1 MSSPF
6 FPSPCPVCSRSV
18 PVLDA
23 VAAHIHEAIGHND
36 HKSRYARRMTQ
47 IRSHANSRRTARN
60 TIVASAAASMVLS
73 LAGCNAL
80 RGGGGSGGTS
90 TIISDTT
97 GSVYETNLRT
107 RVYTYHDDNTADIYL
122 TDLTDAQLTAFF
134 QTNADWS
141 QISGTI
147 VHVHLF
153 LDPRPGKT
161 PIEPTAANAS
171 IRYGIISNGQ
181 IGIYDGAGFM
191 LPGQKPGNKSISGTF
206 QAAPLRLSRATPGFA
221 DPLTPARL
229 DLSFDAKLDVAASP
243 ELQARLDALASVAK
257 NVNE

>member
-1 MSSPF
+1 
-6 FPSPCPVCSRSV
+6 
-18 PVLDA
+18 
-23 VAAHIHEAIGHND
+23 
-36 HKSRYARRMTQ
+36 MTQ
-47 IRSHANSRRTARN
+47 YRSQSIARTTVRN
-60 TIVASAAASMVLS
+60 ALVASAAASMMLS

-90 TIISDTT
+90 TIISDTS

-122 TDLTDAQLTAFF
+122 TDLSDAQLTSFF
-134 QTNADWS
+134 ETNADWS

-147 VHVHLF
+147 VHIHLF
-153 LDPRPGKT
+153 LDPKPGKT

-191 LPGQKPGNKSISGTF
+191 LPGEKPGKGSISGTF
-206 QAAPLRLSRATPGFA
+206 KAAPLRLSRATPGFA
-221 DPLTPARL
+221 DPLTPARM
-229 DLSFDAKLDVAASP
+229 DLSFDSKLDDAASP
-243 ELQARLDALASVAK
+243 ELQARLDAMAAVAK
-257 NVNE
+257 SVND

>member
-1 MSSPF
+1 
-6 FPSPCPVCSRSV
+6 
-18 PVLDA
+18 
-23 VAAHIHEAIGHND
+23 
-36 HKSRYARRMTQ
+36 MTQ
-47 IRSHANSRRTARN
+47 YQSQTIARTTVRN
-60 TIVASAAASMVLS
+60 ALVASAAASMMLS

-122 TDLTDAQLTAFF
+122 TDLSDAQLTSFF
-134 QTNADWS
+134 ETNADWS

-147 VHVHLF
+147 VHIHLF
-153 LDPRPGKT
+153 LDPKPGKT

-191 LPGQKPGNKSISGTF
+191 LPGEKPGKGSISGTF
-206 QAAPLRLSRATPGFA
+206 KAAPLRLSRATPGFA

-229 DLSFDAKLDVAASP
+229 DLSFDSKLDDAASP
-243 ELQARLDALASVAK
+243 ELQARLDAMAAVAK
-257 NVNE
+257 SVND

>member
-1 MSSPF
+1 
-6 FPSPCPVCSRSV
+6 
-18 PVLDA
+18 
-23 VAAHIHEAIGHND
+23 
-36 HKSRYARRMTQ
+36 MTQ
-47 IRSHANSRRTARN
+47 YRSQTIARTTVRN
-60 TIVASAAASMVLS
+60 ALVASAAASMMLS

-122 TDLTDAQLTAFF
+122 TDLSDAQLTSFF
-134 QTNADWS
+134 ETNADWS

-147 VHVHLF
+147 VHIHLF
-153 LDPRPGKT
+153 LDPKPGKT

-191 LPGQKPGNKSISGTF
+191 LPGEKPGKGSISGTF
-206 QAAPLRLSRATPGFA
+206 KAAPLRLSRATPGFA

-229 DLSFDAKLDVAASP
+229 DLSFDSKLDDAASP
-243 ELQARLDALASVAK
+243 ELQARLDAMAAVAK
-257 NVNE
+257 SVND

>member
-1 MSSPF
+1 MSI
-6 FPSPCPVCSRSV
+6 CQTGRT
-18 PVLDA
+18 A
-23 VAAHIHEAIGHND
+23 IVAA
-36 HKSRYARRMTQ
+36 
-47 IRSHANSRRTARN
+47 
-60 TIVASAAASMVLS
+60 AAASMTLT

-122 TDLTDAQLTAFF
+122 TDLSDDQLTSFF
-134 QTNADWS
+134 KTNADWS

-147 VHVHLF
+147 VHIHLF
-153 LDPRPGKT
+153 LDPKPGKT

-191 LPGQKPGNKSISGTF
+191 LPGEKPGKGSISGSF
-206 QAAPLRLSRATPGFA
+206 RAAPLRLSRATPGFA
-221 DPLTPARL
+221 DPLTPARM
-229 DLSFDAKLDVAASP
+229 DLSFDSKLDPSASP
-243 ELQARLDALASVAK
+243 ELQARLDAMAALAKPVQ
-257 NVNE
+257 

>member
-1 MSSPF
+1 
-6 FPSPCPVCSRSV
+6 
-18 PVLDA
+18 
-23 VAAHIHEAIGHND
+23 
-36 HKSRYARRMTQ
+36 MTQ
-47 IRSHANSRRTARN
+47 YRSQTIARTTVRN
-60 TIVASAAASMVLS
+60 ALVASAAASMMLS

-90 TIISDTT
+90 TIISDTS

-122 TDLTDAQLTAFF
+122 TDLSDAQLTSFF
-134 QTNADWS
+134 ETNADWS

-147 VHVHLF
+147 VHIHLF
-153 LDPRPGKT
+153 LDPKPGKT

-191 LPGQKPGNKSISGTF
+191 LPGEKPGKGSISGTF
-206 QAAPLRLSRATPGFA
+206 KAAPLRLSRATPGFA
-221 DPLTPARL
+221 DPLTPARM
-229 DLSFDAKLDVAASP
+229 DLSFDSKLDDAASP
-243 ELQARLDALASVAK
+243 ELQARLDAMAAVAK
-257 NVNE
+257 SVND